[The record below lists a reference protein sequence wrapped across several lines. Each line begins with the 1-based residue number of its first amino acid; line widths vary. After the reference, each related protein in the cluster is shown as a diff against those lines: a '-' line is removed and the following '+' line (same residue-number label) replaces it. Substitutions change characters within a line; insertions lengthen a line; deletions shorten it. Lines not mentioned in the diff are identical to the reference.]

1 MAALSGGYI
10 VYDNVKFRL
19 KSWRNKKIHLCDVLA
34 AGLIDFNQRSRQLS
48 IHGKRNHHFMKY
60 FNIHNKY
67 FLGITSCFTTHRI
80 EEVAGDED
88 HVEQILQLGVA
99 HQF

>member
-67 FLGITSCFTTHRI
+67 FWESLH
-80 EEVAGDED
+80 A
-88 HVEQILQLGVA
+88 LQLTELRKLPA
-99 HQF
+99 TRTM

>member
-1 MAALSGGYI
+1 
-10 VYDNVKFRL
+10 
-19 KSWRNKKIHLCDVLA
+19 
-34 AGLIDFNQRSRQLS
+34 
-48 IHGKRNHHFMKY
+48 MKY